1 MVASASKFSM
11 HNYVDEIIFR
21 DFLKFIVCWFCFS
34 VHSSMQCLTMHESI
48 ALSWWDVTG
57 CNSFASSILMLVKTC
72 KKHLFYFISVR
83 LHTSTEIKYSKI
95 NAERCICFTFI
106 LFHVRLTS

>member
-1 MVASASKFSM
+1 
-11 HNYVDEIIFR
+11 
-21 DFLKFIVCWFCFS
+21 
-34 VHSSMQCLTMHESI
+34 MQCLTMHERI

-95 NAERCICFTFI
+95 NAEKAFVSL
-106 LFHVRLTS
+106 LFYFMLD